1 MEENRGKGAQRG
13 SHKFWLDSAS
23 AGEDKE
29 AKRPRPIL
37 LAEQRKKVIIV
48 RVCD

>member
-13 SHKFWLDSAS
+13 RDKFWLDSAS

-29 AKRPRPIL
+29 AKGLGPIL
-37 LAEQRKKVIIV
+37 LAEQRRKSKNNESV
-48 RVCD
+48 